1 MSGDVLV
8 TAHDKENS
16 STIRLKKSLG
26 QNFLKSQSAVERIVD
41 LIGNEPSECVEIGPG
56 AGAMT
61 RLLLKR
67 GHRVHAFEIDR
78 RLEQPLGEC
87 FGDDPGFQLYMG
99 DYLKS
104 VIPEQ
109 LAQQEVCVVSNL
121 PYHNGTAIIKKV
133 LADFSN
139 IKVCV
144 FMVQK
149 EVALRLEANPGTKA
163 YGGLSVWVQTFAVP
177 RILFHV
183 SPHCF
188 HPRPRV
194 DSSVV
199 GFVPRPLPGVDK
211 ARLTRTIHLLFQK
224 RRKQLGTILKPFQ
237 TESLQAWMDEE
248 GIDRRLRPENLT
260 PEQFVGLSKC
270 W

>member
-1 MSGDVLV
+1 M
-8 TAHDKENS
+8 AHDRQGTGAN
-16 STIRLKKSLG
+16 RPKKSLG
-26 QNFLKSQSAVERIVD
+26 QNFLVDGNVIRKIVD
-41 LIGNEPSECVEIGPG
+41 QLDIDSEDTVFEIGPG
-56 AGAMT
+56 RGALT
-61 RLLLKR
+61 
-67 GHRVHAFEIDR
+67 HV
-78 RLEQPLGEC
+78 
-87 FGDDPGFQLYMG
+87 
-99 DYLKS
+99 
-104 VIPEQ
+104 
-109 LAQQEVCVVSNL
+109 LAQKTQRLMVLEKDRELVYALKARLPGLGVILGDGLEFAWETLAKVPSLKIVGNL
-121 PYHNGTAIIKKV
+121 PYNVASPIMWEVFGRVGAFAK
-133 LADFSN
+133 
-139 IKVCV
+139 CC

-260 PEQFVGLSKC
+260 PKQFVGLSKC